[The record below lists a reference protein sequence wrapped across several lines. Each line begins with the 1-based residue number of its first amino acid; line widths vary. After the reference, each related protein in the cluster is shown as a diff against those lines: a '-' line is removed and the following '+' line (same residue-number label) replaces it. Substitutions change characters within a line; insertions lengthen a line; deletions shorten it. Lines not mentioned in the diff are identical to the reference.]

1 MQGIHGESS
10 EMFVGNFK
18 QGPKDVRNQIA
29 TYSKDTW
36 FIWTRKNSLQED
48 ELLSFRI
55 NEPEFGNKEES

>member
-1 MQGIHGESS
+1 
-10 EMFVGNFK
+10 MFVGNFK

-29 TYSKDTW
+29 IYSKDTW

-55 NEPEFGNKEES
+55 NEPQFRNNQNA